1 MSWRLASLLTLI
13 STIAWPAAA
22 FAEGEGGETS
32 LGAVKHIVVIYEEN
46 HSFDNLYGGWEG
58 VNGLGGADTAH
69 TQQVAQTGP
78 STFTTPFQCLYMDDV
93 NLQAQSAANPT
104 APLTA
109 TCPSSTTQDTTTP
122 GSPFPS

>member
-32 LGAVKHIVVIYEEN
+32 LGAVKHIVVIYQEN

-58 VNGLGGADTAH
+58 VNGLANANAAH
-69 TQQVAQTGP
+69 TLQIKQDGSLFA
-78 STFTTPFQCLYMDDV
+78 CLMQNDV
-93 NLQAQSAANPT
+93 NLANKLPASCNDT
-104 APLTA
+104 SGTPASGSTPANYAFTSHFTNAPF
-109 TCPSSTTQDTTTP
+109 QI
-122 GSPFPS
+122 